1 MLRRVTSFQAEP
13 IPINS
18 LVATVK
24 RWLALRG
31 IVNPDNLTEI
41 LVLLGGIDKWT
52 DCFYGVINGFFIS
65 YRKPKT
71 TIDWDWD
78 PDDDADIVTLQI
90 TAEDVQ
96 DVLKMGRK
104 CTGSMI
110 VTDKELVNEVTKNHT
125 ALVLSI
131 DPKDTG
137 YDKKIR
143 KMKYIKDR
151 RRKDRYV
158 PYTIYEHIEVHKT
171 HIIHKYDQFKDAH
184 VYLSDDELEEY
195 FDLIEK

>member
-1 MLRRVTSFQAEP
+1 MLRRVTSLEAEP

-24 RWLALRG
+24 RWMAMREIG
-31 IVNPDNLTEI
+31 NPDNLTEI
-41 LVLLGGIDKWT
+41 LVLLGGIDKWS
-52 DCFYGVINGFFIS
+52 DCFYGRINGFVIS
-65 YRKPKT
+65 YRKPNT
-71 TIDWDWD
+71 TLHWDWD
-78 PDDDADIVTLQI
+78 TYDDITLEVI
-90 TAEDVQ
+90 DDEDVQ

-184 VYLSDDELEEY
+184 LYLSDGELDELLELTEN
-195 FDLIEK
+195 